1 MNVVDLHYFNHT
13 EEWIGEAKNG
23 NWAASSNLEKNL
35 GKKQG
40 EFKAID
46 MQMERKG

>member
-13 EEWIGEAKNG
+13 EELIGEAKNR
-23 NWAASSNLEKNL
+23 NRTASSNLEKNPD
-35 GKKQG
+35 KKQG
-40 EFKAID
+40 KFKAID

>member
-1 MNVVDLHYFNHT
+1 MVDLDYFNHT
-13 EEWIGEAKNG
+13 EEWTREAENG
-23 NWAASSNLEKNL
+23 NWAASSNVAKNL

-40 EFKAID
+40 EFKATD